1 MKPENKLD
9 YKDWNRRLDAGDRSD
24 SLQDL
29 AAHLQNLSP
38 TPDGPSMTFQV
49 KLRAG
54 LLDQYGRRPPV
65 SLLPVR
71 RWITWGLMLLAVVG
85 LTLAGLHLFP
95 GSVPA
100 VSAAEILGKANL
112 RLSERLATGDVVYD
126 RLLLDWD
133 QGGDWKRKGVI
144 AELWRS
150 ADGTYL
156 RYQLLDRSSLLFFE
170 QYDGE
175 RLWRSS
181 QVRPVEGREVTFVYN
196 APYVPGF
203 NYLEDKQLVAQ
214 LLFRDLSNFWMYID
228 QMASADHS
236 TCAALFCAL
245 SVLGEGWEC
254 TENGCTLNLGPVLE
268 DKDFIITAMVTRQ
281 YRLPS
286 GREVYEVRL
295 SGPESGDQFYTNLKI
310 DTTTFDLLE
319 IEDFWHGQMH
329 YRISLV
335 ERKTLAWRDLPEGF
349 FQTVPEGIEV
359 RQWNSTIPLGH
370 KEGDRVWVIS
380 ADPPQGASLSGVIT
394 ARLEIGYRLTSVQ
407 EAEIEVG
414 MSWVGHDSPYAIQ
427 GAKVP
432 VTAGEGTVQMNV
444 TVDTDQLPEGKWAV
458 GAGFFDTMGVSP
470 NTGWSG
476 GGAPLGIYLEWCIRC
491 STEPPKP

>member
-281 YRLPS
+281 
-286 GREVYEVRL
+286 
-295 SGPESGDQFYTNLKI
+295 
-310 DTTTFDLLE
+310 
-319 IEDFWHGQMH
+319 
-329 YRISLV
+329 
-335 ERKTLAWRDLPEGF
+335 
-349 FQTVPEGIEV
+349 
-359 RQWNSTIPLGH
+359 
-370 KEGDRVWVIS
+370 
-380 ADPPQGASLSGVIT
+380 
-394 ARLEIGYRLTSVQ
+394 
-407 EAEIEVG
+407 
-414 MSWVGHDSPYAIQ
+414 
-427 GAKVP
+427 
-432 VTAGEGTVQMNV
+432 
-444 TVDTDQLPEGKWAV
+444 
-458 GAGFFDTMGVSP
+458 
-470 NTGWSG
+470 
-476 GGAPLGIYLEWCIRC
+476 
-491 STEPPKP
+491 